1 MLGLNL
7 AVDYTDK
14 VEIMDNEDKN
24 CIDKAILITSGIVL
38 DDGKKMK
45 NTKDFNVLGYELRVT
60 VEVVGVPIV
69 DDFST
74 WLDELEEAK

>member
-7 AVDYTDK
+7 AVDHTDK
-14 VEIMDNEDKN
+14 VEIMDKEDKN

-45 NTKDFNVLGYELRVT
+45 STKDFNVLGY
-60 VEVVGVPIV
+60 G
-69 DDFST
+69 S
-74 WLDELEEAK
+74 